1 MDDWKSNAFFW
12 CSCGP
17 GEKSTSHF
25 PAGRAG
31 LSPHT
36 LDGDSGAKLI
46 NKDSNLRPSSELTS
60 SEITCIS
67 NSGVPCEKGGPLRK
81 AITVQLASIER
92 SRHDVA

>member
-1 MDDWKSNAFFW
+1 MVDWKSNAFFL

-36 LDGDSGAKLI
+36 LDGDSGAKLT

-67 NSGVPCEKGGPLRK
+67 NTWEGQVEPEIGQ
-81 AITVQLASIER
+81 VQASTLTI
-92 SRHDVA
+92 DQDT

>member
-1 MDDWKSNAFFW
+1 MHFFW

-46 NKDSNLRPSSELTS
+46 NKDSNLRPSSEFTS

-67 NSGVPCEKGGPLRK
+67 NTGMVIL
-81 AITVQLASIER
+81 
-92 SRHDVA
+92 VACCLMVSVIKKLG